1 MRFKADVGER
11 NTALF
16 KEVKLN
22 RGHPMA
28 SWTVPDKLE
37 LDVYVAPSCYLMYDG

>member
-28 SWTVPDKLE
+28 SAD
-37 LDVYVAPSCYLMYDG
+37 SS